1 MKLCPTNGW
10 TRGPMK
16 PLFALHFFLK
26 KILYKQLE
34 SSKIKSNYRSLIFLY
49 IQADNNFNKGEKK
62 EINKRKIRQSPQK
75 TTMSIS
81 QESCLPFGPSSP
93 SAHLLL
99 ALY

>member
-49 IQADNNFNKGEKK
+49 IQADNNFNKRKK
-62 EINKRKIRQSPQK
+62 ERNK
-75 TTMSIS
+75 
-81 QESCLPFGPSSP
+81 
-93 SAHLLL
+93 
-99 ALY
+99 